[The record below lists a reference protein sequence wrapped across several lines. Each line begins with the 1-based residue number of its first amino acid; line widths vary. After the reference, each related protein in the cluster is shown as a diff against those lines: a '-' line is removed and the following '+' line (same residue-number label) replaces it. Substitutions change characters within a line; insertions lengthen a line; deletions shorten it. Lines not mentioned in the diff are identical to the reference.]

1 MDRWLAVVGMA
12 LAGAVVAMQPAL
24 NAGLGRATG
33 NLTAAML
40 SFFVGGSALLALV
53 ALSGQLG
60 GSEGALE
67 VRWYYLVGGLCGAVW
82 VSLSIVSVKWIGASG
97 VVAATITGQLTGAI
111 LIDRLGILGLEQTPV
126 TVTRA
131 AGVAL
136 LALGTFMIVR

>member
-1 MDRWLAVVGMA
+1 MA